1 MARVSRIV
9 PLLLAGV
16 LALQGA
22 APAFAGK
29 AQPPRRESASIELVG
44 VNQHGRERNG
54 VRFDTDRIRVLLIQV
69 SWKTLVGQHTQRVEL
84 VTPDGSVYQNLTE
97 PVSSVTGTA
106 FVETRLPVTGTWIT
120 EYDLHGKWTVNV
132 YLDDAVKPVTSERF
146 TLVK

>member
-1 MARVSRIV
+1 MARALRIV

-16 LALQGA
+16 LALQAA
-22 APAFAGK
+22 APAFAGP
-29 AQPPRRESASIELVG
+29 AQQRRESASVELVG
-44 VNQHGRERNG
+44 VNQHGRERSG
-54 VRFDTDRIRVLLIQV
+54 VRFDTDRVRLLLIQV
-69 SWKTLVGQHTQRVEL
+69 SWKTLVGHHIQRIEL
-84 VTPDGSVYQNLTE
+84 ITPDGSVYQNLTE

>member
-1 MARVSRIV
+1 MARALRIASF
-9 PLLLAGV
+9 LLAGV

-22 APAFAGK
+22 EPAFAGK
-29 AQPPRRESASIELVG
+29 AAQPRRESASVELVG
-44 VNQHGRERNG
+44 VNQHGRERSG

-69 SWKTLVGQHTQRVEL
+69 SWQTLVGQHTQRLEL
-84 VTPDGSVYQNLTE
+84 ITPDGSVYQNLTE